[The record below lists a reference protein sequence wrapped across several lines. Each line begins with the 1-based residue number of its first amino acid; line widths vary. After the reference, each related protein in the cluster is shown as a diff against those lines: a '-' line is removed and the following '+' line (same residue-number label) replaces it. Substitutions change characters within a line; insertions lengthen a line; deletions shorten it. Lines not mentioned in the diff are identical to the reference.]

1 MAISTFQTYLM
12 HGTGTGSITYKKLI
26 DINSFP
32 DLGGA
37 PETIDITTLSDRM
50 RRYILGIQNTEMMS
64 FECNYDSAKYEEIKA
79 LRGETNIPFAVW
91 FGSSDA
97 DGVTPDGH
105 NGKFEFK
112 GALDIYVSGGGV
124 NEPVKMTISIAP
136 STVITKVAATA
147 ASN

>member
-12 HGTGTGSITYKKLI
+12 HGTGSGTSLTYKKLI
-26 DINSFP
+26 DINTFP

-37 PETIDITTLSDRM
+37 PETIDVTTLSDRM
-50 RRYILGIQNTEMMS
+50 RVFILGIQNSEMMS

-79 LRGETNIPFAVW
+79 LRGNTDMPFAIW
-91 FGSSDA
+91 FGSEDA
-97 DGVTPDGH
+97 DGVKPDGH

-136 STVITKVAATA
+136 STVITKVS